1 MEIEKK
7 YVLVYSTDKKIEKD
21 ENAIRNNKKQ
31 YKRKHR
37 RNIQEFTDERR
48 LRNSKKNLEQ

>member
-1 MEIEKK
+1 MESDKK

-48 LRNSKKNLEQ
+48 LRNSKKDFKQ

>member
-1 MEIEKK
+1 MEIDKK

-21 ENAIRNNKKQ
+21 EEFIRNNKKQ

-37 RNIQEFTDERR
+37 RNIQEFADERR
-48 LRNSKKNLEQ
+48 LRNSKKNLE